1 LIGRNLKEKWKAEW
15 ADLPAESRQA
25 AALGSPFLER
35 SYEHYREG
43 FIEDLDNYYS
53 GINALGMLTIMT
65 TLATTCPD
73 EWSESF
79 QDDEEAERELKKKK
93 DELAKLSGSVT
104 LSLEAAKAHMER
116 AGAEDMWY
124 SITLADLDL
133 LTSMRPSFVAKQYR
147 TVLADARG
155 FEIDAVRRQLA
166 IYGQLAIAPETVA
179 ETLKVIPSP
188 DVSEEQPPHV
198 LLFTGHRIDSTTRET
213 PRFPADK
220 EEVARL
226 AIKDAVSKEQ
236 ERVDGQMI
244 GIAGGASGGD
254 ILFHE
259 VCTELQ
265 IPTNLYLAIPRD
277 EYVKESVR
285 DGGTQWVDRF
295 NELYQRLPLRELGK
309 SKELPRWLQSKPD
322 YTVWQRNNLWMLYNA
337 MALGSRYVTLI
348 ALWDGEAGDGPGG
361 TKDMVNKAEESAAKT
376 IILPTRDIFAL

>member
-1 LIGRNLKEKWKAEW
+1 
-15 ADLPAESRQA
+15 
-25 AALGSPFLER
+25 
-35 SYEHYREG
+35 
-43 FIEDLDNYYS
+43 
-53 GINALGMLTIMT
+53 
-65 TLATTCPD
+65 
-73 EWSESF
+73 
-79 QDDEEAERELKKKK
+79 
-93 DELAKLSGSVT
+93 LSGSVK
-104 LSLEAAKAHMER
+104 LSLEAAKLRTER
-116 AGAEDMWY
+116 AGAEDMWF

-133 LTSMRPSFVAKQYR
+133 LTSKRPSFVAKQYR